1 MRLAPTAK
9 HAKRHNN
16 KTTNKRLI
24 VMANIKQNLEDVLAK
39 IPEGVKLIAV
49 SKFHPVQELAEAYE
63 AGQRLFG
70 ENRAQELVA
79 KAPELP
85 QDIRWHF
92 IGHLQKNK
100 VRAIMP
106 HVSVIESVDSV
117 SLLKLIEKEAARIDR
132 TVDVL
137 LQLHVAQ
144 EETKSGFS
152 IDELLEAGEAGQLTV
167 GLPHVRVCGIMTMA
181 SLTDDQEQ
189 IAREFEQAR
198 RAFVAL
204 KDGCFNESE
213 FFNEL
218 SMGMSDD
225 WPIAVKHGATL
236 VRIGTAIFGPRQY

>member
-1 MRLAPTAK
+1 
-9 HAKRHNN
+9 
-16 KTTNKRLI
+16 
-24 VMANIKQNLEDVLAK
+24 MANIKENLEKTIAK
-39 IPEGVKLIAV
+39 LPVNVRLVAV
-49 SKFHPVQELAEAYE
+49 SKFHPVEELQQAYD

-85 QDIRWHF
+85 KDIRWHF

-100 VRAIMP
+100 VRSIMP

-117 SLLKLIEKEAARIDR
+117 ELLRLIEKEAARIDR

-152 IDELLEAGEAGQLTV
+152 FDELMEAAEAGELTE
-167 GLPHVRVCGIMTMA
+167 GLPHVHVCGLMAMA
-181 SLTDDQEQ
+181 SLTDDMEQ
-189 IAREFEQAR
+189 VAGEFEMVR
-198 RAFVAL
+198 RAFVML
-204 KDGCFNESE
+204 KDGCFDESE
-213 FFNEL
+213 YFNEL

-225 WPIAVKHGATL
+225 WPVAVQHGATL
-236 VRIGTAIFGPRQY
+236 VRIGTSIFGPRVY

>member
-1 MRLAPTAK
+1 
-9 HAKRHNN
+9 
-16 KTTNKRLI
+16 
-24 VMANIKQNLEDVLAK
+24 MANIKENLEKTIAK
-39 IPEGVKLIAV
+39 LPVNVRLVAV
-49 SKFHPVQELAEAYE
+49 SKFHPVEELQQAYD

-85 QDIRWHF
+85 MDIRWHF

-100 VRAIMP
+100 VRSIMP

-117 SLLKLIEKEAARIDR
+117 ELLRLIEKEAARIDR

-152 IDELLEAGEAGQLTV
+152 FDELMEAAEAGELTE
-167 GLPHVRVCGIMTMA
+167 GLPHVHVCGLMAMA
-181 SLTDDQEQ
+181 SLTDDMEQ
-189 IAREFEQAR
+189 VAGEFETVR
-198 RAFVAL
+198 RAFVML
-204 KDGCFNESE
+204 KDGCFDESE
-213 FFNEL
+213 YFNEL

-225 WPIAVKHGATL
+225 WPVAVQHGATL
-236 VRIGTAIFGPRQY
+236 VRIGTSIFGPRVY

>member
-1 MRLAPTAK
+1 MSS
-9 HAKRHNN
+9 
-16 KTTNKRLI
+16 
-24 VMANIKQNLEDVLAK
+24 IKENLEAVQAML
-39 IPEGVKLIAV
+39 PSGVSLVAV
-49 SKFHPVQELAEAYE
+49 SKFHPVEELAEAYE

-79 KAPELP
+79 KAPQLP
-85 QDIRWHF
+85 SDVRWHF

-117 SLLKLIEKEAARIDR
+117 ELLRLIEKEAARIDR

-152 IDELLEAGEAGQLTV
+152 VEELLEAGEAGQLTCY
-167 GLPHVRVCGIMTMA
+167 PHVHVCGLMAMA
-181 SLTDDQEQ
+181 SLTDDMDQV
-189 IAREFEQAR
+189 AREFDTVR
-198 RAFVAL
+198 RTYLTL
-204 KDGCFNESE
+204 KDGPLDESPDFNH
-213 FFNEL
+213 L

-225 WPIAVKHGATL
+225 WQVAVKYGATL